1 MKRGSQ
7 RPVVGAI
14 CGAAGL
20 LIGALPAAALTNSD
34 FEGDAVDSAPAGWTI
49 VDEKIDLGVSTV
61 AGCRTVDTSTYGTL
75 RNFAAYAFPD
85 FDYGDGDS
93 HPNLSDYEDVVIRG
107 ESAQAEIG
115 GVPVWHNDR
124 NDAGRDIWVGPLTAT
139 SDAEFTQLKD
149 LPAADR
155 EAMYS
160 AYGILPTERRD
171 NDASSEFDDGGRHIK
186 VVDGSAITDFEDE
199 DTGET
204 YSYVRSGKV
213 LEFFSDLDDGSGG
226 MNGYVFHGPA
236 IYSDVFPSGPGRQL
250 SLWWA
255 ASGDKDDFHIFG
267 YLLNVDT
274 CEQTEVLD
282 ATGLASA
289 WQRTRASVTE
299 EGNYRFVFVS
309 GSYDQTWGGAAGA
322 LLWIDD
328 ISEEIDEDPP
338 TPVTPDRPTLT
349 NAGLD
354 TTVAL
359 LGVVLVAVGAGV
371 LARRR
376 RYA

>member
-1 MKRGSQ
+1 M
-7 RPVVGAI
+7 
-14 CGAAGL
+14 
-20 LIGALPAAALTNSD
+20 
-34 FEGDAVDSAPAGWTI
+34 W
-49 VDEKIDLGVSTV
+49 
-61 AGCRTVDTSTYGTL
+61 
-75 RNFAAYAFPD
+75 AAY
-85 FDYGDGDS
+85 G
-93 HPNLSDYEDVVIRG
+93 
-107 ESAQAEIG
+107 
-115 GVPVWHNDR
+115 
-124 NDAGRDIWVGPLTAT
+124 LT
-139 SDAEFTQLKD
+139 
-149 LPAADR
+149 
-155 EAMYS
+155 
-160 AYGILPTERRD
+160 PTDRRD
-171 NDASSEFDDGGRHIK
+171 NDPEPTLDSSEVK
-186 VVDGSAITDFEDE
+186 VVDGSAIEDYTDD
-199 DTGET
+199 DTGEI

-213 LEFFSDLDDGSGG
+213 LEFSSDIDG
-226 MNGYVFHGPA
+226 NDATDGYVFHGPA

-255 ASGDKDDFHIFG
+255 ASGDSDDFHVFG

-289 WQRTRASVTE
+289 WQRARASVTE
-299 EGNYRFVFVS
+299 EGSYRFVFVS

-322 LLWIDD
+322 RLWIDD

-349 NAGLD
+349 NAGQD

-359 LGVVLVAVGAGV
+359 LGVVLAAAGAGV